1 MCGGELLKIP
11 CSRIGK
17 ILKVSKELYGKD
29 LSENST
35 KDHLI
40 NYNRIVDIWWSKE
53 HQSEFRRLEPDWT
66 KFESK
71 DLEGFYQNIFFVFFF
86 KIRSKTPKFQFP
98 NLFHFMLQ
106 THFISISYND
116 QGSCTRSQETSDF
129 WSVPGSEFRK
139 KSFSLFLS
147 VWFPYAMNSVSH
159 IERLL

>member
-17 ILKVSKELYGKD
+17 ILKVSKELYGTD
-29 LSENST
+29 SSDNSN

-71 DLEGFYQNIFFVFFF
+71 DLEGFCQNFFAHF
-86 KIRSKTPKFQFP
+86 FQFP
-98 NLFHFMLQ
+98 NLLVFSSQ
-106 THFISISYND
+106 KYFISGYFARVPMSEEVFCPGPI
-116 QGSCTRSQETSDF
+116 GTIGF
-129 WSVPGSEFRK
+129 W
-139 KSFSLFLS
+139 L
-147 VWFPYAMNSVSH
+147 
-159 IERLL
+159 

>member
-17 ILKVSKELYGKD
+17 ILRVSKELYGND
-29 LSENST
+29 ATDNST

-71 DLEGFYQNIFFVFFF
+71 DLEGFYQNLRIFT
-86 KIRSKTPKFQFP
+86 RRRFQFP
-98 NLFHFMLQ
+98 NLF
-106 THFISISYND
+106 N
-116 QGSCTRSQETSDF
+116 
-129 WSVPGSEFRK
+129 
-139 KSFSLFLS
+139 FS
-147 VWFPYAMNSVSH
+147 
-159 IERLL
+159 